1 MRRRRLI
8 LGTLSM
14 GYGKAVTAFG
24 QLLLV
29 PVLANAWG
37 VELYGQWLMLA
48 TVPIFLAA
56 SDFGFGT
63 AAGNRLIAEVAR
75 DQAGAALGT
84 FKSALIVIA
93 GCSAVMAGIAV
104 GIALLLPERLLDAGA
119 GLNGAAAREVLL
131 VLIAYGLIA
140 LQGSLFM
147 AVMRAEGAFAR
158 STSLEAT
165 IQLLE
170 ALSVAAVALGGHGPL
185 AAALTLFVV
194 RGAGVGCHVLLARR
208 HATWLSLHGCPADP
222 AIMRA
227 LLRPALAA
235 MMLPLA
241 TAGLLQGT
249 ALAIGAAAGAAAVPV
264 YTSLRTL
271 SRVGLQLLM
280 TVNLPVLPE
289 FTAEYSRGQHDWVRR
304 VVGGLTSFN
313 LLAGVIGGVSLIAFG
328 NLLLGLW
335 TDGAIQAPEVMLW
348 LTGSAIM
355 ASTVWNPLS
364 HLLVAVNR
372 HERFTVIMAAGVVV
386 TIPLTY
392 AATRWQGLN
401 GAAGATLCLDIFLLA
416 YAARQARAVFGPFRI
431 GVAALRALAS
441 SRWRAKDEA

>member
-14 GYGKAVTAFG
+14 GYGKAVTAIG

-48 TVPIFLAA
+48 TIPIFLAA
-56 SDFGFGT
+56 SDLGFGT
-63 AAGNRLIAEVAR
+63 AAGNRLIAEVAQGETAR
-75 DQAGAALGT
+75 ALAT
-84 FKSALIVIA
+84 FRSALAVILVCSLAIA
-93 GCSAVMAGIAV
+93 GLAAAT
-104 GIALLLPERLLDAGA
+104 ALLLPERWLDARA
-119 GLNGAAAREVLL
+119 GLSGAAAREVLL
-131 VLIAYGLIA
+131 VLIGYGALA

-158 STSLEAT
+158 STTVEAT
-165 IQLLE
+165 VQLLE
-170 ALSVAAVALGGHGPL
+170 ALAVALVALRGLGPL
-185 AAALTLFVV
+185 AAALALLAV
-194 RGAGVGCHVLLARR
+194 RGIGLCCHVLLARR
-208 HATWLSLHGCPADP
+208 HAAWLRLRAGAADR
-222 AIMRA
+222 AVMRQ

-280 TVNLPVLPE
+280 TVNLPILPE
-289 FTAEYSRGQHDWVRR
+289 FTAEYARGNRDWVLRIA
-304 VVGGLTSFN
+304 GGLASFN
-313 LLAGVIGGVSLIAFG
+313 ALAGLAGGAILVAFG
-328 NLLLGLW
+328 NRLLGLW
-335 TDGAIQAPEVMLW
+335 THGAIQAPEPMLW
-348 LTGSAIM
+348 LTGAAIL

-364 HLLVAVNR
+364 NLLVAVNR
-372 HERFTVIMAAGVVV
+372 HERFTIAFAIGVAITV
-386 TIPLTY
+386 PLTY
-392 AATRWQGLN
+392 AATRLQGLT
-401 GAAGATLCLDIFLLA
+401 GAAAATFCLDLLLLG
-416 YAARQARAVFGPFRI
+416 YAVQQARQAFGPLRF
-431 GVAALRALAS
+431 GASSLAAL
-441 SRWRAKDEA
+441 SRSGRQGAQGE